1 MSQPR
6 RTLEQIFQ
14 AQVQTLA
21 LTLQPFTVVKYDYV
35 ARHFV
40 SYLRS
45 TFPEVRRLSQLRR
58 DPHMLGWFR
67 WLCELRPQRP
77 PIGNHTREQRLLCLR
92 RLLEDLAAQGHP
104 IQSGLIIREDFPVRP
119 EYLPRPL
126 SPEDDQR
133 LQKELRRT
141 DNLYSNALLLAR
153 VTGIRIGECIHLPL
167 DCLRQVAPEQ
177 WALHVPLGKLHTER
191 LVPLDAEGLR
201 LVVRICELRAQASP
215 AFLRKSEG
223 LLLPRVGGRF
233 ALFQTLRLA
242 LADFA
247 KRAGCAD
254 TSPITPHRLRHTWA
268 SDMLRCGLSL
278 PALKELM
285 GHKDIRMTLRY
296 LKVTQ
301 PDLQR
306 EFYRARHNTP
316 QPYCI
321 PSLSVSTATSD
332 LPGIRHALAAT
343 RHLLEMYRRQL
354 SDNKISRRIQR
365 LNRRVLDVDHEL
377 HNIAAGQK

>member
-365 LNRRVLDVDHEL
+365 LNRRLLDVDHEL
-377 HNIAAGQK
+377 HNIAAAQK

>member
-45 TFPEVRRLSQLRR
+45 TVPEVRRLSQLRR

-67 WLCELRPQRP
+67 WLCELRP

-92 RLLEDLAAQGHP
+92 RLLDDLAAQGHP
-104 IQSGLIIREDFPVRP
+104 SQPGLITREDFPVRP

-133 LQKELRRT
+133 LQEELRRT

-153 VTGIRIGECIHLPL
+153 LTGIRIGECIHLAL

-201 LVVRICELRAQASP
+201 LLARIRELRAQASP
-215 AFLRKSEG
+215 ARLRKSEG
-223 LLLPRVGGRF
+223 FLLPRVGGRF
-233 ALFQTLRLA
+233 ALFQTLRVA

-247 KRAGCAD
+247 KRAGCTD

-332 LPGIRHALAAT
+332 LPGVRHALAAT

-365 LNRRVLDVDHEL
+365 LNRRLLDVDHEL